1 MTQNSKIYA
10 PNVYLFAYHLC
21 KPPETESS
29 SPVEL
34 TKLWEKCNEILQ
46 AKLAVGKPFNG
57 SYLSKKDEPLGW
69 RVDLINKQVVGG
81 RNSLPFAK
89 DISHDNQQINLKGFA
104 EPLRIDD
111 SYALGLK
118 IRIPEKLTTLKRPLS
133 MLASSRN
140 LIPITA
146 CYQILCKAIS
156 VKLCCLRLG

>member
-29 SPVEL
+29 YPVEL

-69 RVDLINKQVVGG
+69 RVNLINKEVVGG
-81 RNSLPFAK
+81 RNSLAFAK

-104 EPLRIDD
+104 QPLRIDD
-111 SYALGLK
+111 SYAFLLFTASLK
-118 IRIPEKLTTLKRPLS
+118 GRVGGH
-133 MLASSRN
+133 SR
-140 LIPITA
+140 
-146 CYQILCKAIS
+146 QK
-156 VKLCCLRLG
+156 G